1 MRHQTRDLDASCSP
15 AWANRL
21 PHRNDATTTGNS
33 HDEPINQQTE
43 ADQLELTGTSTF
55 VIATSLHHQARMKLC
70 VHLLSSR
77 CMYSKHRAHHD
88 HIASTTFST
97 TLDELPSNSST
108 STANQLLLLQQR
120 SPCHAAALGTT
131 VASLNQDLITSTNAS
146 LVKTGFM
153 AAIAVMEQK

>member
-1 MRHQTRDLDASCSP
+1 MRQKTRDLDASCSP

-33 HDEPINQQTE
+33 HDEPINPQTE
-43 ADQLELTGTSTF
+43 ADRLELTGTSTF
-55 VIATSLHHQARMKLC
+55 VIATSLHHQARMKLR

-77 CMYSKHRAHHD
+77 CMRAHHK
-88 HIASTTFST
+88 HIASASFST
-97 TLDELPSNSST
+97 TLDDLPSNSRT
-108 STANQLLLLQQR
+108 STANQLLALQQR

-131 VASLNQDLITSTNAS
+131 VASLNLNLNTSTNVS